1 MAEEEEI
8 EKIRNKEQKKAD
20 RACARAIKR
29 REVALKK
36 LAEAKKKNTTQTLKN
51 LKQRVANMREKQTIK
66 IKKTNQKLITKRT
79 SAKQQTKNKQKNIVK
94 SKPSLKKNKIVN
106 TQHMS
111 TRQTR
116 SRTNSRKV
124 TTRK

>member
-1 MAEEEEI
+1 M
-8 EKIRNKEQKKAD
+8 
-20 RACARAIKR
+20 
-29 REVALKK
+29 ALKK
-36 LAEAKKKNTTQTLKN
+36 LAETKKNNTTQTVKN
-51 LKQRVANMREKQTIK
+51 RKQSVMREKQTVTTKK
-66 IKKTNQKLITKRT
+66 INQKIVQKRT
-79 SAKQQTKNKQKNIVK
+79 SAKQQTKNKGKNIVK

-124 TTRK
+124 TIRK

>member
-1 MAEEEEI
+1 
-8 EKIRNKEQKKAD
+8 
-20 RACARAIKR
+20 
-29 REVALKK
+29 
-36 LAEAKKKNTTQTLKN
+36 
-51 LKQRVANMREKQTIK
+51 MREKQTIK
-66 IKKTNQKLITKRT
+66 TKKTNQELITKRT

-94 SKPSLKKNKIVN
+94 SKASLKKNKIVN

-116 SRTNSRKV
+116 SKTSSRKV